1 MRRRTQPKQTKHQAS
16 AKLTPAE
23 ALMLRLENIEPAA
36 LERLGAEE
44 KSRLGTKAQ
53 RWLGWRMDDASPVGG
68 EPAIK
73 DDEQRYRSA
82 LAWAM
87 PAASDGVGRQAPR
100 EWAQVYGDAMAG
112 HGLRHGD
119 KVRIDHDLAPLDGD
133 IVLAEIQGVGRVL
146 RMLSIIGGVHVL
158 SAGPGVKP
166 VVVEDLSKLTYHG
179 VVVHKLNSRI

>member
-1 MRRRTQPKQTKHQAS
+1 
-16 AKLTPAE
+16 
-23 ALMLRLENIEPAA
+23 MLRLENIEPAA

-44 KSRLGTKAQ
+44 ERRLGAKAP

-73 DDEQRYRSA
+73 DDEQGCRTA

-100 EWAQVYGDAMAG
+100 EWAKVYGDAMAS

-119 KVRIDHDLAPLDGD
+119 TVRIDHDLAPSDGD
-133 IVLAEIQGVGRVL
+133 IVLAEVRDVGRVL
-146 RMLSIIGGVHVL
+146 RELSIVGGIRIL
-158 SAGPGVKP
+158 SGDAGVKP
-166 VVVEDLSKLTYHG
+166 IVIEDPSLLTYCVVVTGK
-179 VVVHKLNSRI
+179 RPR